1 MSRDKIIF
9 VSLHGKII
17 VWKMSCDFQIFFS
30 QIHNDLLIASE
41 KQHVT
46 QWEDFMKEQHSK
58 QAEVDE
64 EHRKAVEKLR
74 EQYTEMEKGLAR
86 FSTFWEREPQ
96 QWRTNE
102 KKLTFP
108 PQKKNLPPNHL
119 ASASSLAI
127 YSMALFCR
135 KMEPSPG
142 GFPVS

>member
-1 MSRDKIIF
+1 MQD
-9 VSLHGKII
+9 SLNQVLQRLQAATDSVRRLQQREQEQK
-17 VWKMSCDFQIFFS
+17 K
-30 QIHNDLLIASE
+30 IHNDLLIASE

-108 PQKKNLPPNHL
+108 PQKKTSHQT
-119 ASASSLAI
+119 I
-127 YSMALFCR
+127 
-135 KMEPSPG
+135 
-142 GFPVS
+142 